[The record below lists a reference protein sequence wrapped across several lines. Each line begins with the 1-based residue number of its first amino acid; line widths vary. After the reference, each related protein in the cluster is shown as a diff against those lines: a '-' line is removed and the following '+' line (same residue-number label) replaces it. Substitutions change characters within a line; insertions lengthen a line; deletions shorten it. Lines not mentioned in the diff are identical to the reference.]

1 LALWGRKLVWQFHR
15 SLPGC
20 PTIIPSPVN
29 PLGIKGVGEAHTIA
43 CSPALLNA
51 GVDGLSPL
59 GVRHIDMP
67 LKPAR
72 I

>member
-1 LALWGRKLVWQFHR
+1 
-15 SLPGC
+15 
-20 PTIIPSPVN
+20 
-29 PLGIKGVGEAHTIA
+29 LGVKEVGEAGTVA
-43 CSPALLNA
+43 CSPAVLNA
-51 GVDGLSPL
+51 GVDGLWPL